1 MTEKRRRIEQ
11 LTHVPMTLVAE
22 IVEGFEKD
30 GAVRIVTEREDD
42 QHRTVTAEFA
52 S

>member
-1 MTEKRRRIEQ
+1 MEQKPKRIEK
-11 LTHVPMTLVAE
+11 LTHVPVTLVAE